1 MGNAPMNRQQRR
13 AAKVT
18 ARGSDA
24 ELDVEISRM
33 LTERPG
39 LVREIMEDLEHEGL
53 IYDTGQRRNG
63 QIVYAAT
70 PRGKERN

>member
-1 MGNAPMNRQQRR
+1 MWNSTMNRRQRR
-13 AAKVT
+13 VAKAA

-24 ELDVEISRM
+24 ELGRM
-33 LTERPG
+33 LKERPG

>member
-1 MGNAPMNRQQRR
+1 MNRQQRR
-13 AAKVT
+13 AAKKAT
-18 ARGSDA
+18 SGRDA
-24 ELDVEISRM
+24 ALDGEISRM

-53 IYDTGQRRNG
+53 IYDTGRRRNG